1 MFNFPA
7 VPHDKGLSMDG
18 NVVKVYLS
26 TAGWKKPEQFT

>member
-26 TAGWKKPEQFT
+26 IGWKKPEQFT